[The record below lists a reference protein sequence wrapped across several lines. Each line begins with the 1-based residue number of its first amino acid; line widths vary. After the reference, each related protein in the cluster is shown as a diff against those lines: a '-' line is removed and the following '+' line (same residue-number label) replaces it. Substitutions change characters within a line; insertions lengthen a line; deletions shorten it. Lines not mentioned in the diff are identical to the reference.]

1 MLKKVFV
8 LFIACLIP
16 LLSQAAAINKESN
29 VKDKDIKELT
39 LMLEWFVN
47 PDHGPIIIA
56 EKKGYFAQEG
66 VKVSIQEP
74 GDPSI
79 PPKMVAAGDTDLAV
93 YYQPSLT
100 HGVAGGMPLA
110 WAGTLVATPLD
121 GLIVLEDGPIKSL
134 KDLKGKTI
142 GLSMHGNEKAFLDT
156 MFKPYGFGTE
166 DVKLVNVGWNLS
178 SSLMTRRVDAIMGA
192 YRNFELNQ
200 LAIEGKKGK
209 MFPYE
214 EHNVPPYDE
223 LIYIANSKKHNKEA
237 IRRFLRATELATQFI
252 VNHPK
257 QSWELFKSYNPKQLD
272 NELNKRAWIDTI
284 PHFALRPAAK
294 DVGRYQRFSDFL
306 QKFGGVEKAPKASE
320 YMLSLY

>member
-178 SSLMTRRVDAIMGA
+178 SSLMTRRVDTIMGA